1 MDSEWATAR
10 SIAGVIMPGSCSSR
24 LRKSAQDDKWSF
36 CLTASYD
43 LQDYSIVNL
52 AFPQRSQTGPG
63 AVPDNINLQGQEDNI
78 YVQGQEDG
86 VVYSLVWNP
95 AKIKAMLCEIV
106 RKQNG
111 DQVPKMN
118 AANPYLSPLM
128 KEDEYMPREIC
139 KR

>member
-1 MDSEWATAR
+1 
-10 SIAGVIMPGSCSSR
+10 
-24 LRKSAQDDKWSF
+24 
-36 CLTASYD
+36 
-43 LQDYSIVNL
+43 
-52 AFPQRSQTGPG
+52 
-63 AVPDNINLQGQEDNI
+63 
-78 YVQGQEDG
+78 
-86 VVYSLVWNP
+86 
-95 AKIKAMLCEIV
+95 MLCEIV

>member
-1 MDSEWATAR
+1 
-10 SIAGVIMPGSCSSR
+10 MPGSCSSR

-63 AVPDNINLQGQEDNI
+63 AVPDNINLQGQED
-78 YVQGQEDG
+78 G

-118 AANPYLSPLM
+118 AANPYLSPVM

>member
-1 MDSEWATAR
+1 
-10 SIAGVIMPGSCSSR
+10 MPGSCSSR

-86 VVYSLVWNP
+86 VVYSLVSGEDQSHAVRDRAQ
-95 AKIKAMLCEIV
+95 AKW
-106 RKQNG
+106 RPSPQNERSE
-111 DQVPKMN
+111 P
-118 AANPYLSPLM
+118 LSFTV
-128 KEDEYMPREIC
+128 DERRRIYA
-139 KR
+139 